1 MVTQYKM
8 KKIQQFYSSDSSV
21 VFFVS
26 FKISV
31 ILQFVKSY

>member
-26 FKISV
+26 VKISV

>member
-26 FKISV
+26 VKTSV
-31 ILQFVKSY
+31 ILQLVKSY

>member
-26 FKISV
+26 VKASV
-31 ILQFVKSY
+31 ILQLVKSY